1 MLNCALFSFRDVFG
15 WENNDEHPMIKCRVS
30 SEMKSNNRMQVL
42 ITGGS
47 SGIGLELAKQFAVD
61 GYEILLVAS
70 NEERLLRAKKMLT
83 HQYSVPVSTYT
94 FDLAKQGMAE
104 RLYEA
109 VKADGHVIDVL
120 VNNAGIGTIG
130 ATEEIPLVKDEA
142 LMMLNMMAPVVLTKL
157 FLREMYGRK
166 TGRILNVCSTGAYQP
181 GPYTATYYASKSFLL
196 SYTKAVR
203 FESKQHGVS
212 VCALCPGTTDTGFFT
227 RADSKT
233 PKGAM
238 SAEKVAFYAY
248 KHFMRGKAE
257 IIPGLS
263 FRLMKLCPV
272 SIKTA
277 VVAWVKRPKSS

>member
-1 MLNCALFSFRDVFG
+1 M
-15 WENNDEHPMIKCRVS
+15 
-30 SEMKSNNRMQVL
+30 

-47 SGIGLELAKQFAVD
+47 SGIGLELAKQFAAD
-61 GYEILLVAS
+61 GYEIILAAS
-70 NEERLLRAKKMLT
+70 NKERLLKVKNMLVQ
-83 HQYSVPVSTYT
+83 QYSVPISTYT
-94 FDLAKQGMAE
+94 IDLAKPGMAV
-104 RLYEA
+104 RLYETI
-109 VKADGHVIDVL
+109 KADGYEIEVL

-130 ATEEIPLVKDEA
+130 ATEQIPLEKDEA
-142 LMMLNMMAPVVLTKL
+142 LMVLNMMTPVVLTKL
-157 FLREMYGRK
+157 FLQEMYERK
-166 TGRILNVCSTGAYQP
+166 AGRILNVCSTGAYQP

-203 FESKQHGVS
+203 FEAKKHGVM
-212 VCALCPGTTDTGFFT
+212 VCALCPGTTNTGFFR

-238 SAEKVAFYAY
+238 SAEKVAAYAY

-272 SIKTA
+272 SVKTA
-277 VVAWVKRPKSS
+277 VVAWVKRPKS

>member
-1 MLNCALFSFRDVFG
+1 MA
-15 WENNDEHPMIKCRVS
+15 
-30 SEMKSNNRMQVL
+30 QVL

-47 SGIGLELAKQFAVD
+47 SGIGLELAKQFAAD
-61 GYEILLVAS
+61 GYKIILSSS
-70 NEERLLRAKKMLT
+70 NADRLLAAKETIEKRY
-83 HQYSVPVSTYT
+83 HVQVSIYT

-109 VKADGHVIDVL
+109 VRAEGHMIDVL

-130 ATEEIPLVKDEA
+130 ATEQIPLEKDEA
-142 LMMLNMMAPVVLTKL
+142 LMALNMMAPVVLTKL
-157 FLREMYGRK
+157 FLKDMYVRQS
-166 TGRILNVCSTGAYQP
+166 GRILNVCSTGAYQP

-203 FESKQHGVS
+203 YEAKAHGVS
-212 VCALCPGTTDTGFFT
+212 VCALCPGTTATDFFK

-238 SAEKVAFYAY
+238 SAERVAAYAY
-248 KHFMRGKAE
+248 KQFKRGKVE
-257 IIPGLS
+257 IIPGMI
-263 FRLMKLCPV
+263 FRIMKLCPV

-277 VVAWVKRPKSS
+277 VVARIKGV

>member
-1 MLNCALFSFRDVFG
+1 
-15 WENNDEHPMIKCRVS
+15 
-30 SEMKSNNRMQVL
+30 MKSNNRMQVL

-47 SGIGLELAKQFAVD
+47 SGIGLELAKQFAAD
-61 GYEILLVAS
+61 DYEIILAAS
-70 NEERLLRAKKMLT
+70 NADRLLKAKKT
-83 HQYSVPVSTYT
+83 IEDCYHVPVSTYV
-94 FDLAKQGMAE
+94 FDLEKFGMAE
-104 RLYEA
+104 KLYEA

-130 ATEEIPLVKDEA
+130 ATEQIPLVKDEA
-142 LMMLNMMAPVVLTKL
+142 LMMLNMVTPVVLTKL
-157 FLREMYGRK
+157 FLKDMYERK
-166 TGRILNVCSTGAYQP
+166 AGKILNVCSTGAYQP

-203 FESKQHGVS
+203 FEAKQHGVS

-238 SAEKVAFYAY
+238 SAEKVASYAY
-248 KHFMRGKAE
+248 KHFMRDKAE
-257 IIPGLS
+257 IIPGVS

-272 SIKTA
+272 SVKTA
-277 VVAWVKRPKSS
+277 VVAWVKRPKK